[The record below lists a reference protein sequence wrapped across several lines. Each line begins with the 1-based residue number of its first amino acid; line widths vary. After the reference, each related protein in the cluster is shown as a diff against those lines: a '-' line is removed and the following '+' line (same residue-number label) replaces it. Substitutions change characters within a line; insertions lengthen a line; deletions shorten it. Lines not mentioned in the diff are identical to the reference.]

1 MAGKINSLVIVNIKL
16 KTINALSIIIKIY
29 KINLLY
35 IFKTMFNECIN
46 ELQGHKRI
54 IVIGDMHGDIKRFK
68 NILIDA
74 KIINNNLEWI
84 AEPPETIV
92 VQLGDQVDSLNR
104 ISTENWEILK
114 DYEIIYFTEHLNK
127 IARAKGGYCISLI
140 GNHELMNVIGDFSYV
155 SQNSKSDL
163 RENLFKPGGSLAMIL
178 AKRPLILKIDDLL
191 FCHAKFDIS
200 HLNLL
205 KSSNKNIFYINQIWR
220 KFLEKEKINVEDK
233 EIIDNIIIGPPGIL
247 WNRGQNNVDE
257 TSLLFK
263 ELGITYMFLGH
274 TLNEKIILKD
284 NQIWYC
290 DTGISRAF
298 GKDNY
303 QYLDIKNFQINV
315 QTIRED
321 ID

>member
-1 MAGKINSLVIVNIKL
+1 
-16 KTINALSIIIKIY
+16 
-29 KINLLY
+29 
-35 IFKTMFNECIN
+35 MFNECIN

-54 IVIGDMHGDIKRFK
+54 VIIGDMHGDIRRFK

-74 KIINNNLEWI
+74 KIINTNLEWI
-84 AEPPETIV
+84 AEPPETII

-104 ISTENWEILK
+104 IGTENWEILK
-114 DYEIIYFTEHLNK
+114 DYEIIYFTEYLNK

-155 SQNSKSDL
+155 SENSSSES
-163 RENLFKPGGSLAMIL
+163 RQSLFKPGGSLAMIL

-191 FCHAKFDIS
+191 FCHAKFDIN

-205 KSSNKNIFYINQIWR
+205 KSSNKTISYINQIWR
-220 KFLEKEKINVEDK
+220 KYLEKEKINIEDK
-233 EIIDNIIIGPPGIL
+233 AIIDNIIIGPTGIL
-247 WNRGQNNVDE
+247 WNRNQNNIAE

-298 GKDNY
+298 GKNNY
-303 QYLDIKNFQINV
+303 QYLDIKDFQINI
-315 QTIRED
+315 QTIKEND
-321 ID
+321 

>member
-1 MAGKINSLVIVNIKL
+1 
-16 KTINALSIIIKIY
+16 
-29 KINLLY
+29 
-35 IFKTMFNECIN
+35 MFNECIN

-54 IVIGDMHGDIKRFK
+54 IIIGDMHGDIRRFK

-74 KIINNNLEWI
+74 KIINTNLEWI
-84 AEPPETIV
+84 AEPPETII

-104 ISTENWEILK
+104 IGTENWEILK
-114 DYEIIYFTEHLNK
+114 DYEIIYFTEYLNK

-155 SQNSKSDL
+155 SENSSSES
-163 RENLFKPGGSLAMIL
+163 RQSLFKPGGSLAMIL

-191 FCHAKFDIS
+191 FCHAKFDIN

-205 KSSNKNIFYINQIWR
+205 KSSNKTISYINQIWR
-220 KFLEKEKINVEDK
+220 KYLEKEKINIEDK
-233 EIIDNIIIGPPGIL
+233 AIIDNIIIGPTGIL
-247 WNRGQNNVDE
+247 WNRNQNNIAE

-298 GKDNY
+298 GKNNY
-303 QYLDIKNFQINV
+303 QYLDIKDFQINI
-315 QTIRED
+315 QTIKEND
-321 ID
+321 